1 MNPSARLKVGF
12 AGTPEFATPAL
23 GTLCESK
30 SIDVVAV
37 YTQPDR
43 PAGRGRQISHSPVKT
58 LALEHRIPVFQPQ
71 NFKADEDLEKFKA
84 LGLDVFVVAAYG
96 LILPKP
102 VLDAVRYPINIHA
115 SLLPR
120 WRGAAPIQRAI
131 MAGDKSSGI
140 TIIRITEMLDAGP
153 IWNTL
158 SCEISPTETA
168 GSLHDKLAL
177 LGAQAIEEAVEDI
190 VHDRV
195 VETEQNEASVCYAE
209 KITNADREINWDRD
223 AKSLERLI
231 RGLNPTPVATTTL
244 GQQKC
249 KIWEADVDKTSGKG
263 PPGTIAYADNNAI
276 GVNTGD
282 GILRITRL
290 QPAGKKAL
298 TAREFLNGYADR
310 LALPVE

>member
-23 GTLCESK
+23 RALCESEYL
-30 SIDVVAV
+30 DVVAV

-43 PAGRGRQISHSPVKT
+43 PSGRGRQINISPVKA
-58 LALEHRIPVFQPQ
+58 LALENEIPVLQPQ
-71 NFKADEDLEKFKA
+71 NFKTDTDLEEFKA
-84 LGLDVFVVAAYG
+84 LELDVLVVAAYG
-96 LILPKP
+96 LILPQAI
-102 VLDAVRYPINIHA
+102 LNAVRYPINIHA

-131 MAGDKSSGI
+131 MAGDETSGI
-140 TIIRITEMLDAGP
+140 TIIRITEELDAGP
-153 IWNTL
+153 IWNAL

-168 GSLHDKLAL
+168 GSLHDKLAQ
-177 LGAQAIEEAVEDI
+177 LGAQAIEQAIEDI
-190 VHDRV
+190 VQDSV
-195 VETEQNEASVCYAE
+195 VETEQNESLVCYAE
-209 KITNADREINWDRD
+209 KITNADREINWNDD
-223 AKSLERLI
+223 AKYLERLV
-231 RGLNPTPVATTTL
+231 RGLCPSPVATATL

-249 KIWEADVDKTSGKG
+249 KIWAAEVDETDSKG
-263 PPGTIAYADNNAI
+263 QPGTIAYAENDAI
-276 GVNTGD
+276 GVNTAA

-310 LALPVE
+310 LALPGN